1 MTRDLQSVQK
11 SKIQFSISSDLAAR
25 INVNKDKLALVHSMI
40 AMAFVLMICKTI
52 AGTLMNRNIQQK
64 GIKYFD
70 LSFPFPVNWCYSASS
85 AILDEKFFS
94 RAHRCNKP

>member
-40 AMAFVLMICKTI
+40 AMVFVLMICKTI
-52 AGTLMNRNIQQK
+52 AGTLMNRNIQQEA
-64 GIKYFD
+64 IPISIY
-70 LSFPFPVNWCYSASS
+70 YSPLPGKLVLFC
-85 AILDEKFFS
+85 I
-94 RAHRCNKP
+94 

>member
-40 AMAFVLMICKTI
+40 AMAFVLM
-52 AGTLMNRNIQQK
+52 MQNDNRHLDEQE
-64 GIKYFD
+64 YSTRSDSDFD
-70 LSFPFPVNWCYSASS
+70 LLFPP
-85 AILDEKFFS
+85 S
-94 RAHRCNKP
+94 R